1 MYAFMCVCHHNCTG
15 TVIEGP
21 RNVTYLP
28 RLTPLPIELTC
39 NVTGVALWEVN
50 DTDYSLG
57 SLTNGILPGHNRTST
72 NILVNSPVN
81 NTEYICVSQTNDG
94 SDISDPAYIIIAGEE
109 CAYTYVR
116 MYLYI
121 CMHVRI
127 THTCLLVFVNNYIRM
142 HMVRNLRILW
152 IFDNVIILQ

>member
-1 MYAFMCVCHHNCTG
+1 MYAFMCLCHHNCTG

-28 RLTPLPIELTC
+28 GLTPLPIELAC
-39 NVTGVALWEVN
+39 NVNGVASWQVN
-50 DTDYSLG
+50 GTAYRLDQLDD
-57 SLTNGILPGHNRTST
+57 GILPGHNRSGT

-109 CAYTYVR
+109 CAYTHVH
-116 MYLYI
+116 MYLKCELPKQIYI
-121 CMHVRI
+121 S
-127 THTCLLVFVNNYIRM
+127 TCLKRVTVFIT
-142 HMVRNLRILW
+142 
-152 IFDNVIILQ
+152 VI